1 MSIHLGVIILVL
13 QLKKKKKD
21 SERINNIYKVT
32 MSVHRAKVH
41 TLTSS
46 DWKVSTVL
54 KYYASEGAMM
64 YSDLFVTYIT

>member
-1 MSIHLGVIILVL
+1 MVGRIIRQIWVIIESVNHLLSSAYMSIHLGVIILVL
-13 QLKKKKKD
+13 QLKKKD

-46 DWKVSTVL
+46 D
-54 KYYASEGAMM
+54 
-64 YSDLFVTYIT
+64 

>member
-1 MSIHLGVIILVL
+1 MVGRIIRQIWIIIESVNHLLSSAYMSIHLGVIILVL
-13 QLKKKKKD
+13 QLKKKD

-46 DWKVSTVL
+46 D
-54 KYYASEGAMM
+54 
-64 YSDLFVTYIT
+64 